1 MELESKATEPIVLD
15 KTFST
20 KANGR
25 RDVEHGEREKGIDA
39 KVDRERNDIKRL
51 KQQNQM
57 CISFETMF
65 NCQCS
70 FWLYEHMSTEFCEY
84 LSQPIYANYFW
95 HSFSFSMD
103 PAIQTPLPPPNQNTQ
118 LSEIRTSNQNLNAQ
132 RNVVALGPLR
142 WNIVKL
148 CQSWDTAINNLVAQN
163 DSSHTELIKKHKKQ
177 SHSHNNS
184 KKHQWEQQKSKV
196 PLHKRLAQM
205 RMSYDNL
212 KHASQHSR
220 AASLKRRMDPMIDS
234 FYKKEL
240 SSHITKARSA
250 TKKMTERQQKEEAE
264 LVVGNQ
270 LQLQNLMKEK
280 DKEVKFLRRKNE
292 RSSDDPF
299 AIHYAAVNGELS
311 RLDVLLAR
319 PKILN
324 NIDLRD
330 SDSGWTAL
338 HFASRSGHVKFAQ
351 RLLECKANVNALGP
365 NNETCLHLAAG
376 WGTKEMVGLLL
387 QVGADKTMIDAKGH
401 TGESHSVTALR

>member
-1 MELESKATEPIVLD
+1 
-15 KTFST
+15 
-20 KANGR
+20 
-25 RDVEHGEREKGIDA
+25 
-39 KVDRERNDIKRL
+39 
-51 KQQNQM
+51 
-57 CISFETMF
+57 
-65 NCQCS
+65 
-70 FWLYEHMSTEFCEY
+70 
-84 LSQPIYANYFW
+84 
-95 HSFSFSMD
+95 MD

-280 DKEVKFLRRKNE
+280 DKEVKFLRRKND